1 MHSPIYYLTETL
13 DFSREDL
20 KNNMPYDEL
29 FYDTIEE
36 TDYFDLSN
44 SDSHELERREWGSP
58 VQLFEKNGL
67 FILEEYNKDFVKVK
81 VTKENIEK
89 REELIKQLRI
99 KFLEIEIK
107 ALKNNV
113 SYRPFSPLFD
123 TKNGVFTEEEVQ
135 FTVENYGYFDKYG
148 GVVTVI
154 INPNQ
159 EQEIYRL
166 NEFSDMLYPYDEQ
179 TFYLCTTLYGDYHY

>member
-13 DFSREDL
+13 EFSREDL
-20 KNNMPYDEL
+20 KRNMPYDEL

-36 TDYFDLSN
+36 TDYFDLNN
-44 SDSHELERREWGSP
+44 SDNELYRREWSSP
-58 VQLFEKNGL
+58 LGLFENNEL
-67 FILEEYNKDFVKVK
+67 FIVEEYNKDFVKVT
-81 VTKENIEK
+81 VTKENLEK
-89 REELIKQLRI
+89 REELLKQLKI

-107 ALKNNV
+107 ALKNNI
-113 SYRPFSPLFD
+113 SYRPYSPLYD
-123 TKNGVFTEEEVQ
+123 TKNDVFTEEEVK
-135 FTVENYGYFDKYG
+135 FTVDNYGYFDKYG
-148 GVVTVI
+148 GVVTIV

-166 NEFSDMLYPYDEQ
+166 NEFSDMLYPYEEQ